1 MDEEKVLRIVGDDI
15 RAWLD
20 DINANADPNALT
32 PEVLSLPPTPENCA
46 TLLSKLAPNVAELP
60 FLVRRRCDGQ
70 DEDAFR
76 SDCFTV
82 FTRWHDIGPRLRIVP
97 VSNDVGCVEEAN
109 GELLVRPGVGT
120 EDPFGLRTPP
130 QP

>member
-1 MDEEKVLRIVGDDI
+1 MAKEQVLRIVGDDI

-32 PEVLSLPPTPENCA
+32 PQILSLPPTAKNCA

-60 FLVRRRCDGQ
+60 FLVRRRCEGE

-82 FTRWHDIGPRLRIVP
+82 FTRWHDGGLTLRIEP
-97 VSNDVGCVEEAN
+97 LSNEVGCVDETN

-120 EDPFGLRTPP
+120 EDAFGLRTPP
-130 QP
+130 HP

>member
-1 MDEEKVLRIVGDDI
+1 MAENRVLRIVGDDI

-20 DINANADPNALT
+20 DINANADPTALT
-32 PEVLSLPPTPENCA
+32 PEVLSLPPTTENCA

-60 FLVRRRCDGQ
+60 FLVRRRCEGE

-82 FTRWHDIGPRLRIVP
+82 FTRWHDAGLTLRIEP
-97 VSNDVGCVEEAN
+97 LSNDVGSVEEAN
-109 GELLVRPGVGT
+109 GELFVQPGVGT
-120 EDPFGLRTPP
+120 ADPFGLRP
-130 QP
+130 QPAS